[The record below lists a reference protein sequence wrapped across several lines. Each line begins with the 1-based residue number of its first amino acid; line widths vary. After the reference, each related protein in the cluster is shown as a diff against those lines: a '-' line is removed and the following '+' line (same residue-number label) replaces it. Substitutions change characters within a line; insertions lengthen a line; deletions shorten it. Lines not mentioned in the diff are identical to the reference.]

1 MIVFLAALSGVDVE
15 LYDAAKVD
23 GAGRWKQ
30 MWHITLPAIKGT
42 IIVMLILRVGSILNT
57 GYDQIYLMSNSL
69 NRSVSDVFDTY
80 VYRVGVGNG
89 QYSFSTAVGLFK
101 GIVGCIMVMGTNWIA
116 KRCGESG
123 IY

>member
-1 MIVFLAALSGVDVE
+1 
-15 LYDAAKVD
+15 
-23 GAGRWKQ
+23 